1 MPDLPPFA
9 LCLQGTEDAV
19 RDGLAQI
26 MALIEPLHLNTDEA
40 GTVELVLAEALN
52 NVVEH
57 GLANTPT
64 LTAIEI
70 RGSHGPAG
78 MNLTVIDCGAPMP
91 DGTAPVAKTPDMDVE
106 TADLPEGGFGWY
118 LIHTL
123 ATDVQYARVGTA
135 NHLTLQLPV
144 GF

>member
-1 MPDLPPFA
+1 M
-9 LCLQGTEDAV
+9 

-70 RGSHGPAG
+70 RGSHRPAG
-78 MNLTVIDCGAPMP
+78 KNLTVIDCGAPMP
-91 DGTAPVAKTPDMDVE
+91 DGTAPVANTPDMDVE
-106 TADLPEGGFGWY
+106 TAGLPEGGFGWY

-123 ATDVQYARVGTA
+123 ATDVQYARVATA